1 MQESSPTYLSVM
13 HADGDILVKNDYKI
27 PEGQNSW
34 SVTEGQAE

>member
-27 PEGQNSW
+27 PEVLLKAKPSN
-34 SVTEGQAE
+34 VE